1 MFAWVE
7 FGDRNMHAED
17 AEVTQKTQKREQKKR
32 KKEKKKKFNQRWR
45 VYN

>member
-7 FGDRNMHAED
+7 FEERNMHAEG
-17 AEVTQKTQKREQKKR
+17 AEVTQKTLKREQKKR
-32 KKEKKKKFNQRWR
+32 KKFNQRWR